1 MSILKNIGKSIEN
14 SGFGANSNAE
24 GGRLVNKDG
33 ISNVRKTGIP
43 FLERISLYHLLLRL
57 PRFQFL
63 LLVFGFYT
71 CINLLFAT
79 IYMAIGIEYL
89 VGDIP
94 VNDFSEQF
102 QKAFFFSSQ
111 TLTTVGYG
119 HISPSGL
126 LANIVASLESFIGIM
141 SFAMVTGLFFARF
154 ARPKAFMIFSKN
166 IIIAPFKD
174 TTALMFRVAT
184 SKNNHLTDVEAR
196 VTTAFHV
203 TEEGKRVTK
212 FFQLPLDISKI
223 NSMALTWTLV
233 HIIDEQSPFW
243 GLKKVDF
250 DAIDIEVMPSIR
262 AFDDHYANI
271 VQQRTS
277 YNSAELVYG
286 ARFLPAFQRSQS
298 GDYTLLDLNK
308 IDDFERV
315 VLS

>member
-33 ISNVRKTGIP
+33 IINVRKIGTP
-43 FLERISLYHLLLRL
+43 FLQRISLYHLLLRL

-71 CINLLFAT
+71 AINLLFAT
-79 IYMAIGIEYL
+79 IYMVIGIEHL
-89 VGDIP
+89 AGDIAQ
-94 VNDFSEQF
+94 NNFSEQF

-126 LANIVASLESFIGIM
+126 LANTVASLESFIGIM

-174 TTALMFRVAT
+174 ATALMFRVAT
-184 SKNNHLTDVEAR
+184 SKNNHLTDAEAQ
-196 VTTAFHV
+196 VTSAFHV
-203 TEEGKRVTK
+203 MEDGKRVTR
-212 FFQLPLDISKI
+212 FFQLPLEISKI
-223 NSMALTWTLV
+223 NSLALTWTLV

-243 GLKKVDF
+243 GLKEADL
-250 DAIDIEVMPSIR
+250 DAIEIEVMPSIR
-262 AFDDHYANI
+262 AFDDHYANT

-277 YNSAELVYG
+277 YHSAEFIFG
-286 ARFLPAFQRSQS
+286 AKFVPAFERSADGS
-298 GDYTLLDLNK
+298 HTILALNRLNDYELVG
-308 IDDFERV
+308 I
-315 VLS
+315 